1 MPIDLQREDLPLPNV
16 YFVSVQ
22 SLSGETHHL
31 YVPADFSGSA
41 FRKAQN
47 LCAAR
52 HHFRPY
58 RSNSVVKMRRL
69 KLSDC
74 LENAA
79 AITEALATAYELG
92 ERDMIDALL
101 ARKKAIDALSGH
113 INHDE
118 VVARLR
124 EQLWAMDATA
134 PEDEDDRRSA

>member
-1 MPIDLQREDLPLPNV
+1 MPIDLQREDLPLPNI

-22 SLSGETHHL
+22 SLSGETHHM

-47 LCAAR
+47 LCAER
-52 HHFRPY
+52 HSFRPY

-74 LENAA
+74 LENPG
-79 AITEALATAYELG
+79 AIVEALTTAYALNEA
-92 ERDMIDALL
+92 DMVDALL
-101 ARKKAIDALSGH
+101 ARKKAIDNLAGR

-124 EQLWAMDATA
+124 EQLRAM
-134 PEDEDDRRSA
+134 DEDDSDRRRA

>member
-1 MPIDLQREDLPLPNV
+1 MPIDLQREDLPLPNI

-47 LCAAR
+47 LCADR
-52 HHFRPY
+52 HNFRPY

-79 AITEALATAYELG
+79 ALTEALATAYELG

-101 ARKKAIDALSGH
+101 ARKKALDGLSGK
-113 INHDE
+113 IDQDE

-124 EQLWAMDATA
+124 EQLRAL
-134 PEDEDDRRSA
+134 DEDDRRSA